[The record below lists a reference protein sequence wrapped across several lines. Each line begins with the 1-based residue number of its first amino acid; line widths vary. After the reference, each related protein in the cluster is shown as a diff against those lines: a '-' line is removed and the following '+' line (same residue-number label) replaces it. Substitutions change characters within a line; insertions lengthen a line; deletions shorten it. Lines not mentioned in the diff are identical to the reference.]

1 MGKNRSRLGKG
12 WREWWEIKKSGWLYR
27 GISPFRSKNKL
38 GRERK
43 SLIARFVGG
52 LRSDIKEKV
61 KAHPIVFLFDAIA
74 LAETI
79 EEMNEE
85 QSRKTPGIKIT
96 LVSKEILQRTYHHQR
111 LRVQKVKKLNNHQV
125 RTKWNIILPRKL
137 QEIRIIGQTWGNDSG
152 AFKQYTY
159 QQLSFEKDPNYV
171 RWRSTFWWERLWDIK
186 QRRCQLSGS
195 RRGSTTILCGA
206 TIAACT

>member
-85 QSRKTPGIKIT
+85 QSRKTPWDQNNFGLKRNPTKNISPPKT
-96 LVSKEILQRTYHHQR
+96 AGSKGKEIEQPSSKDKMEHNSTKKAPENPYNWPNMRKWFRCVQTVHLSTIV
-111 LRVQKVKKLNNHQV
+111 LR
-125 RTKWNIILPRKL
+125 
-137 QEIRIIGQTWGNDSG
+137 
-152 AFKQYTY
+152 
-159 QQLSFEKDPNYV
+159 
-171 RWRSTFWWERLWDIK
+171 ERP
-186 QRRCQLSGS
+186 
-195 RRGSTTILCGA
+195 
-206 TIAACT
+206 